1 VRRGLAIGLALLV
14 ALALGLAAVLWL
26 EGPRLLEHAIRR
38 SAHFLGYQD
47 VRVGVRSLGLRSVD
61 LERFSAGPAPGLE
74 ARDVTLRWTGRHLL
88 AGRVASVEVGSAVL
102 HGEWNE
108 DGIVFPVLPP
118 APEDAPWLSP
128 PVWDRVQIAEARVE
142 LGGSQGPV
150 SVRLRGVDLGAPPG
164 ERLRAHLEASVD
176 REAGRL
182 TAVTDV
188 VLDGEEVNGHAT
200 VRSADGS
207 LELVADLGAAGP
219 PPGRF
224 PELDG
229 PEDLKVAG
237 RIDVKADGTDL
248 SPLTPSFTAHGTLAF
263 RLADGRL
270 RVDSDGLDVAGFG
283 ALVSGLSV
291 AVELTQVAPPAAPP
305 GQTISVETLD
315 FGMNVGGGTVRF
327 GVDPGGVID
336 VQSLDWR
343 FQGGTLRSQ
352 GRFDPGADAN
362 GLVVAV
368 EGVDLGRLVADL
380 GRDDL
385 AVTGRISGELPL
397 RIEGDRIFALGGR
410 LKAGEEGGVI
420 RYQAGGLTDPAPGTE
435 EPPGSGAVS
444 GVQLVVDAL
453 KNFQYRTLEVEV
465 GGELTG
471 EMLLRVKLEGSNP
484 AVYDGYPIQL
494 NLNLEGPLA
503 DVVQGS
509 TTGFRVQDAVEKR
522 FQQKRGGK

>member
-14 ALALGLAAVLWL
+14 ALALGLAAALWL

-38 SAHFLGYQD
+38 GAHYLGYRD
-47 VRVGVRSLGLRSVD
+47 VRVGVRALGLRSVE
-61 LERFSAGPAPGLE
+61 LAHFSAGPAPGLKAE
-74 ARDVTLRWTGRHLL
+74 DVTLRWTGRHLL

-118 APEDAPWLSP
+118 AAEDEPWLAP
-128 PVWDRVQIAEARVE
+128 PVWDRVQIADARVE

-150 SVRLRGVDLGAPPG
+150 SVHLRGVDLGAPPG
-164 ERLRAHLEASVD
+164 ERLRAHVEASVE
-176 REAGRL
+176 RKAGRI
-182 TAVTDV
+182 TAVSDL
-188 VLDGEEVNGHAT
+188 VLDGDQVNGHAT
-200 VRSADGS
+200 VRSADGT

-224 PELDG
+224 PALDG

-237 RIDVKADGTDL
+237 RIDVKAEGTDL
-248 SPLTPSFTAHGTLAF
+248 SPLTPSLTAHGRLSFA
-263 RLADGRL
+263 LADGHL

-283 ALVSGLSV
+283 MVISGL
-291 AVELTQVAPPAAPP
+291 ALGVELTQLAPPVAPP
-305 GQTISVETLD
+305 GQTLSVETLD
-315 FGMNVGGGTVRF
+315 FGMNVGGGSLRF
-327 GVDPGGVID
+327 GVDPGGVLD

-343 FQGGTLRSQ
+343 FQGGTLRGR

-362 GLVVAV
+362 ELVVTV
-368 EGVDLGRLVADL
+368 SEVDLARFVADL
-380 GRDDL
+380 ERDDL

-397 RIEGDRIFALGGR
+397 RIEKDRIFALGGR
-410 LKAGEEGGVI
+410 LKAGEAGGVI
-420 RYQAGGLTDPAPGTE
+420 RYQAGGLSDPGAAAGEMPS
-435 EPPGSGAVS
+435 SGAVG

-453 KNFQYRTLEVEV
+453 KNFQYRTLEAEV

-509 TTGFRVQDAVEKR
+509 TTGFRIQDAVEKR